1 MALVDEIAMTLY
13 YRIFGYQKEQR
24 DTTEAQ
30 VETFEDMYYRT
41 LLDLYDTYS
50 LNDKSSK
57 WGRYTDER

>member
-1 MALVDEIAMTLY
+1 MTLY
-13 YRIFGYQKEQR
+13 YHIFGYQKEQR

-57 WGRYTDER
+57 